1 MEKVLIVHTKYQ
13 HIGGEDIAVL
23 NEYNFLKNKFIVD
36 IIYFDNSKF
45 NIFGLLSYFYLTSI
59 TNH

>member
-13 HIGGEDIAVL
+13 QIGGEDIAVL
-23 NEYNFLKNKFIVD
+23 NEYNFLKNKYLVE

-45 NIFGLLSYFYLTSI
+45 NIFTLIKIFLLNVNQ
-59 TNH
+59 NH